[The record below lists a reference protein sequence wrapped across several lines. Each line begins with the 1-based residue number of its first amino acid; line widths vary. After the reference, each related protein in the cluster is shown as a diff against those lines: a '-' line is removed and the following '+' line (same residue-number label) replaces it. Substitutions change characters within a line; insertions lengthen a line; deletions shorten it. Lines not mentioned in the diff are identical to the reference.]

1 MKAQRQAA
9 LLEIIATGKAQTQDD
24 ILQQLLDMGYNCT
37 QATVS
42 RDMKDLR
49 IGKQITPD
57 GSYRYVTSMNE
68 SEDVLTIKLLKI
80 FREGV
85 VSCEAAQNIV
95 VIKTLPGLA
104 SAVCGAIDAMYDE
117 SILGTVA
124 GDDTGIL
131 VMRNAAA
138 AERLCAQLRR
148 TYKR

>member
-95 VIKTLPGLA
+95 VIKTLTGLA
-104 SAVCGAIDAMYDE
+104 STVCFTLDRME
-117 SILGTVA
+117 LEEVVGTIA
-124 GDDTGIL
+124 GDDTVI
-131 VMRNAAA
+131 VIMRDNAS
-138 AERLCAQLRR
+138 AQEFLS
-148 TYKR
+148 KIDAI